1 MKPLLF
7 IISFTVLAG
16 LLTVTCSS
24 TKHQVSI
31 PEVVFVPGA
40 SYSTEIPVER
50 LIPGDSFFFYDQENS
65 VKIHMQVDSNRLLK
79 ITADCP
85 DAEVA
90 VEKEI
95 EFIEIPKYH
104 NPLST
109 IIVGLLIGVVVGIAL
124 RTLR

>member
-1 MKPLLF
+1 
-7 IISFTVLAG
+7 
-16 LLTVTCSS
+16 
-24 TKHQVSI
+24 
-31 PEVVFVPGA
+31 
-40 SYSTEIPVER
+40 
-50 LIPGDSFFFYDQENS
+50 
-65 VKIHMQVDSNRLLK
+65 MQVDSNRLLK